1 MSDTRYLL
9 LGTLPHV
16 QEARFHPEI
25 TQWHTGTAVPADVG
39 QASCASN
46 RMLRDEGFCASTLGC
61 RCGLMCLTAQ

>member
-16 QEARFHPEI
+16 QEARFNPEI
-25 TQWHTGTAVPADVG
+25 TQWQCHTGTAVPADV
-39 QASCASN
+39 ASCASN